1 MGDFR
6 IEVNATGGHGCQR
19 ELKDGADVKDC
30 GNPSCPDCIARR
42 FVKELVEKG
51 SMVRDALL
59 IHWPNQ
65 LRRSWTTLLLEDAA
79 GIFRSSH

>member
-30 GNPSCPDCIARR
+30 GNPSCPDCLARR
-42 FVKELVEKG
+42 FVRDLTNQGQLVK
-51 SMVRDALL
+51 DALL
-59 IHWPNQ
+59 IHWPNGTPTIVDN
-65 LRRSWTTLLLEDAA
+65 LLTGKRS
-79 GIFRSSH
+79 GNF